1 MAFVPYMAAGFAVD
15 KLMGG
20 DGMKGALLG
29 AGGSFLPGML
39 ASGAGAAATT
49 GAATAA
55 AANTMPLLMTN
66 SAALGGS
73 GLGLGAGAMSTGL
86 GTYSTALN
94 PMAGMSP
101 FASGSGPGVIGSVN
115 PLTTGGFSESI
126 SPFTQLGVDGGI
138 QGANTGFFGQEI
150 SKQGLDSALNPKLF
164 NGALENTFVGDGL
177 EYLGKGKD
185 FIDSEW
191 EDMSFTDQLTAGTTG
206 MSAIDNAT
214 QQENMIVP
222 PVRPIERRQLTPTKG
237 KPLVTQ
243 IQGLQ
248 QAAPQNMTRQLRPE
262 DEQKY
267 YSMLRSI

>member
-20 DGMKGALLG
+20 DGMKGALMG

-55 AANTMPLLMTN
+55 ASNTMPLLMTN

-73 GLGLGAGAMSTGL
+73 GLGATMGVGALEGFGA
-86 GTYSTALN
+86 
-94 PMAGMSP
+94 
-101 FASGSGPGVIGSVN
+101 VN
-115 PLTTGGFSESI
+115 PLTTGGFAESI
-126 SPFTQLGVDGGI
+126 SPFTQLGIEGGI
-138 QGANTGFFGQEI
+138 QGVNTGLFGQEI
-150 SKQGLDSALNPKLF
+150 SKQGLDSALNPRFLG
-164 NGALENTFVGDGL
+164 GALDNSLLGDGL
-177 EYLGKGKD
+177 KYVGQGKD

-191 EDMSFTDQLTAGTTG
+191 EDMSFADQLTAGTTG

-248 QAAPQNMTRQLRPE
+248 QAAPQNMTRQLSPE